1 MAVTRSKS
9 SADIDFELFEVAG
22 SEKSISSIEQS
33 QESGEKYEQGQL
45 SDHFSA
51 DCSVSPGQARDPLEL
66 HFTDI
71 SRHSL
76 LLFSDLAPPGW
87 RLVHYSRLAA
97 WILER
102 VRAEA
107 AHAEER
113 WSCVVGETGAFTLCV
128 SSQQMF
134 EICFGHVT
142 VVLFKTL

>member
-1 MAVTRSKS
+1 M
-9 SADIDFELFEVAG
+9 
-22 SEKSISSIEQS
+22 
-33 QESGEKYEQGQL
+33 
-45 SDHFSA
+45 SDHFTA
-51 DCSVSPGQARDPLEL
+51 GCSVSPGRARADSLDPLEV
-66 HFTDI
+66 HFTAI

-76 LLFSDLAPPGW
+76 LLFSDLARW

-113 WSCVVGETGAFTLCV
+113 WSCVVGETGAFHLCV